1 MVALMALMEARSI
14 IIGVLL
20 MTVFAKDQTNQV
32 PFKDMLR
39 HSITDSC
46 LPYWPL
52 RFLLISLWGCHCIT
66 ASFKCVKDI
75 EINN

>member
-1 MVALMALMEARSI
+1 MVAVMALMEAHFI

-46 LPYWPL
+46 LSYWPL
-52 RFLLISLWGCHCIT
+52 RFLLISFWGCRCIT
-66 ASFKCVKDI
+66 ASFKCVKRE
-75 EINN
+75 EI